1 MTIRTVTT
9 QTELDQAI
17 ADGVTDIVIRSEP
30 GVWLEAS
37 GSATVSASDS
47 ATVSASDSATVYA
60 FGSVTVYASGS
71 VTVRAFGSVTVYASD
86 SATVSASG
94 SATVRAFGSVT
105 VYASDS
111 ATVYAFGSATVS
123 AGTHV
128 AVHLHSGHAT
138 IDGGVLI
145 DHATIDL
152 TDAAVWCAYHGV
164 AVSDGHATLYKAV
177 RDDLR
182 SAHGTAYPVGETVA
196 CDDWADD
203 GECGHGLHLSPHP
216 SLARDYDAE
225 ATRYLE
231 CSVSITDLRPLNGPG
246 AAKCK
251 TPRLVVMREVD
262 EWCRR
267 ITTAAQE
274 VAR

>member
-47 ATVSASDSATVYA
+47 ATVSAS
-60 FGSVTVYASGS
+60 
-71 VTVRAFGSVTVYASD
+71 
-86 SATVSASG
+86 G

-111 ATVYAFGSATVS
+111 ATVYAFGSVTVS